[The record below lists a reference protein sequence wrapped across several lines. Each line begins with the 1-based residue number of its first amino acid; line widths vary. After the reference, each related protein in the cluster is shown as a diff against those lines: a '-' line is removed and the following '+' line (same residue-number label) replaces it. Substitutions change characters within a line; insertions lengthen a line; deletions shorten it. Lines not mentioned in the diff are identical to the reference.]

1 MLRGMPQNDF
11 FAEVV
16 AKVARSWPV
25 GFRLSRC
32 TATVR
37 CSLIVQ

>member
-25 GFRLSRC
+25 GFRDVPAR
-32 TATVR
+32 
-37 CSLIVQ
+37 